1 MARRLSVLELRSV
14 RGTGGGPEKTIL
26 LGAALAD
33 RDRFDVSVAYIRDG
47 RDDVFDLARR
57 AAALQVNYVEI
68 PERHSLDPG
77 IWLKLARLVRDR
89 AIDIVHSHEYK
100 TDLLARLLARRRGI
114 VPIATAHGWTGQS
127 WRERHVYYPA
137 DKRVL
142 SGFPH
147 VIAVSGDIR
156 AELVRGG
163 TDPSRISVLLNAVDP
178 VAFRRDHAR
187 RDAVRRG
194 LGRGND
200 DLVIGAVGRLERQ
213 KRFDILIDVF
223 AALAL
228 SRPHAHL
235 VIAGDGGLRS
245 ALSAQVD
252 RLGVADRVHLLGHR
266 EDIADLHQAFDLFV
280 QSSEYEGT
288 PNAVLEA
295 MAMETPI
302 VATDAGGTAELLVDG
317 EHGVIVPVGDRAA
330 LSRAIAAAL
339 DQPKAARARAEAAR
353 RRVEADL
360 SFEARTRRLEA
371 IYTDLVAEPDPRDR
385 VRAAGPVASE
395 APRA

>member
-26 LGAALAD
+26 LGAGLAD
-33 RDRFDVSVAYIRDG
+33 RDRFDVTVAYIRDG
-47 RDDVFDLARR
+47 RDEVFDLARR
-57 AAALQVNYVEI
+57 AAALHVNYVEI

-77 IWLKLARLVRDR
+77 VWPRLDRLVRDR
-89 AIDIVHSHEYK
+89 MIDIVHSHEYK
-100 TDLLARLLARRRGI
+100 TDLLARLLSRRRGI

-127 WRERHVYYPA
+127 WRERRVYYPA
-137 DKRVL
+137 DKRML
-142 SGFPH
+142 SGFPR

-156 AELVRGG
+156 AELVRHG
-163 TDPSRISVLLNAVDP
+163 TDPSRITVLLNAVDP
-178 VAFRRDHAR
+178 AAFRREPTRRDPAR
-187 RDAVRRG
+187 RAIGCGD
-194 LGRGND
+194 D
-200 DLVIGAVGRLERQ
+200 DLVLGAVGRIERQ

-223 AALAL
+223 AGL
-228 SRPHAHL
+228 SADRPRAQL
-235 VIAGDGGLRS
+235 VIVGDGSLRG
-245 ALSAQVD
+245 ALGAQAA

-266 EDIADLHQAFDLFV
+266 EDVADLHQGFDLFV

-302 VATDAGGTAELLVDG
+302 VATDAGGTRELLFDG
-317 EHGVIVPVGDRAA
+317 EHGFIVPVGDRAA
-330 LSRAIAAAL
+330 LAAAIAAAL
-339 DQPKAARARAEAAR
+339 DQPDAAHARARAAR

-371 IYTDLVAEPDPRDR
+371 IYADLMAAPDEPDR
-385 VRAAGPVASE
+385 VGAAGPIASE